1 MRWNFLLLKKDSI
14 ATKTCIDR
22 ILDKNTPTPMDCARR
37 ETGTTSKTRHRH
49 PSIPPAFSAASTEA
63 RLLFLVSP
71 FSFPSEP
78 LQPVS
83 LCSPFPCCLQFF
95 VCRFILSCHLF
106 LLFPRCKSRFSGQPH
121 WSPPSLP
128 PWWNRPSSWAS
139 WQREPLHTWAAWP
152 PSFLSPLSIWYF
164 YISYL
169 CLSTILK

>member
-106 LLFPRCKSRFSGQPH
+106 LLCFHVAKADLAGNLTDLLLRCHLGGTGLPPGHRDSGNLCTPGLPGHRRFSHP
-121 WSPPSLP
+121 
-128 PWWNRPSSWAS
+128 
-139 WQREPLHTWAAWP
+139 
-152 PSFLSPLSIWYF
+152 
-164 YISYL
+164 
-169 CLSTILK
+169 